1 MPFPALDFL
10 AEAAERA
17 ERALQ
22 VSLPAAEQLPER
34 LHQAMRYSVLGGG
47 KRLRPALVYAAG
59 KALNAPPELL
69 DPPAAAVEI
78 IHAYSLIHDDLPAMD
93 NDELR
98 RGKPTCHI
106 AFGEAEAILAGDA
119 LQALAFEVLA
129 SAAGLWP
136 AKAQL
141 AMLRLLASACGS
153 RGMAGGQAID
163 LAAVGQTLTLNELER
178 MHRYKTGELIR
189 ASVLLGALAA
199 GVPESSQE
207 YAALDRYGRELGF
220 AFQIHDD
227 ILDVLGTTEVLG
239 KPQGSDLA
247 RGKPT
252 YPALVGIEE
261 SRRLTQQHLAAA
273 IDALAEFDH
282 QADTLRGLAHYV
294 AERES

>member
-1 MPFPALDFL
+1 MPFPVLDFL

-129 SAAGLWP
+129 SAAYSWLDSGTP
-136 AKAQL
+136 AA
-141 AMLRLLASACGS
+141 
-153 RGMAGGQAID
+153 
-163 LAAVGQTLTLNELER
+163 
-178 MHRYKTGELIR
+178 R
-189 ASVLLGALAA
+189 APSSTEARISSPVL
-199 GVPESSQE
+199 
-207 YAALDRYGRELGF
+207 
-220 AFQIHDD
+220 
-227 ILDVLGTTEVLG
+227 
-239 KPQGSDLA
+239 
-247 RGKPT
+247 
-252 YPALVGIEE
+252 
-261 SRRLTQQHLAAA
+261 
-273 IDALAEFDH
+273 
-282 QADTLRGLAHYV
+282 
-294 AERES
+294 